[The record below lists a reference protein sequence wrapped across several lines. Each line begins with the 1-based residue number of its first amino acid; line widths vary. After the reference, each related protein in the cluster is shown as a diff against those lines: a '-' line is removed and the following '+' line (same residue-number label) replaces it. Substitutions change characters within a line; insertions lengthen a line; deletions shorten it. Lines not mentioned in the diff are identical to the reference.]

1 MENHK
6 ISENVA
12 RWKLDLSQLS
22 AEDIEV
28 LNIVNFPRELGY
40 RQAAQKRIKRMRA
53 NNGFIDK
60 QVTDINDIKYT
71 VTSKNVAKFDVQRH
85 TPTGRTPDQVKRA
98 AEFIEG
104 VLKTKP
110 NKFVYIDANYIQSE
124 MLDILTLYSK
134 PKPTPNMES
143 KQEIKKENNKP
154 AKKKKAKRILTDE
167 EIKLATE
174 KLTTGEMDLK
184 EVAALLGVTQT
195 LLKPLLKTLKNGKK

>member
-6 ISENVA
+6 LSDNIA
-12 RWKLDLSQLS
+12 RWKLDTKELSP
-22 AEDIEV
+22 EDIEV

-60 QVTDINDIKYT
+60 QLTDINDIKYT
-71 VTSKNVAKFDVQRH
+71 ITSKNVAKFDAQRH
-85 TPTGRTPDQVKRA
+85 TPTGRTPDQIKKA
-98 AEFIEG
+98 AEFIDG

-110 NKFVYIDANYIQSE
+110 NKFIYIDANYIQSE

-134 PKPTPNMES
+134 PKPTPNMTD
-143 KQEIKKENNKP
+143 KKP
-154 AKKKKAKRILTDE
+154 AKQAAKKAPKKVKHKRALTE
-167 EIKLATE
+167 EQQTIATDKLRS
-174 KLTTGEMDLK
+174 GEMDIK

-195 LLKPLLKTLKNGKK
+195 LIKPLLKTLKNGKK

>member
-1 MENHK
+1 
-6 ISENVA
+6 
-12 RWKLDLSQLS
+12 
-22 AEDIEV
+22 
-28 LNIVNFPRELGY
+28 
-40 RQAAQKRIKRMRA
+40 
-53 NNGFIDK
+53 
-60 QVTDINDIKYT
+60 
-71 VTSKNVAKFDVQRH
+71 
-85 TPTGRTPDQVKRA
+85 
-98 AEFIEG
+98 
-104 VLKTKP
+104 
-110 NKFVYIDANYIQSE
+110 

>member
-6 ISENVA
+6 LSDDIA
-12 RWKLDLSQLS
+12 RWKLDTKDLSP
-22 AEDIEV
+22 EDIEV
-28 LNIVNFPRELGY
+28 LNIVNFPKELGY
-40 RQAAQKRIKRMRA
+40 RQAAQKRVKRMRA

-71 VTSKNVAKFDVQRH
+71 VTSKNVAKFDAQRH

-98 AEFIEG
+98 AEFIDG

-110 NKFVYIDANYIQSE
+110 NKFIYIDANYIQAE

-134 PKPTPNMES
+134 PKPTPNMET
-143 KQEIKKENNKP
+143 
-154 AKKKKAKRILTDE
+154 KKAVKKAPKKVKHKRALTE
-167 EIKLATE
+167 EQQTIATE
-174 KLTTGEMDLK
+174 KLRSGEMDIR

-195 LLKPLLKTLKNGKK
+195 LIKPLLKTLKNGKK